1 MSMESLREQIRS
13 MVRVEPREGGF
24 RAVLTVD
31 PSLSVLPDHFPGQPI
46 LPGMCMVQAVLV
58 AAAAARGVRD
68 LRLTLLKNAK
78 FMHPVVPGDQVVI
91 DGIMDARPDGI
102 ESIKAKLAMGAQA
115 VAELSLQARP
125 TEERGERL

>member
-1 MSMESLREQIRS
+1 MESLREQIRS

-31 PSLSVLPDHFPGQPI
+31 PKLSVLPDHFPARAI

-91 DGIMDARPDGI
+91 EGRMEARPDGT
-102 ESIKAKLAMGAQA
+102 EAIKAKLSMDERA
-115 VAELSLQARP
+115 VAEFSLQARRP
-125 TEERGERL
+125 EEGEERP